1 MLLDHE
7 FTTNYNLA
15 MTTPPA
21 SDLGVRIWPVTVPMQ
36 KEGVYKLYFPAL
48 LGAHCGSETIE
59 DYHHLSSQISY
70 SKLFPFG
77 PSFSLRARAESMLLF
92 SSTCYYLVVAA

>member
-1 MLLDHE
+1 MPLGHE

-15 MTTPPA
+15 KTTTPA
-21 SDLGVRIWPVTVPMQ
+21 SDLGVRIWPVTVSMQ
-36 KEGVYKLYFPAL
+36 KEGVSKLYFPAL

-70 SKLFPFG
+70 SKLFPIG
-77 PSFSLRARAESMLLF
+77 PPFNLR
-92 SSTCYYLVVAA
+92 T